1 MFIFQLS
8 ERLAYYKLTL
18 MFFFFFPCVFVHITV
33 NIFVIS
39 SSKIHFN
46 WVNRAIR
53 LIINKIN
60 QSFILWKHEEPL
72 TLSWRRSLPYRN
84 QSIDLLCK
92 INRKVFLSWRTP
104 SWKSSGSHWHELE
117 VLLLLSI
124 IWRYIRSRLVAP
136 IILFDENNIPKIVFL
151 DYCKKIHK
159 EIEKSRLKMRG

>member
-1 MFIFQLS
+1 MCLKNFRRI
-8 ERLAYYKLTL
+8 
-18 MFFFFFPCVFVHITV
+18 
-33 NIFVIS
+33 
-39 SSKIHFN
+39 
-46 WVNRAIR
+46 
-53 LIINKIN
+53 
-60 QSFILWKHEEPL
+60 PL

-124 IWRYIRSRLVAP
+124 ICRYIRSRLVAP

-151 DYCKKIHK
+151 DYFAKRSTK
-159 EIEKSRLKMRG
+159 KSRNLAWRCGVNKQIELKWRKHDANEGLIKTNCKQP